1 MDTRSAIRAFLCENF
16 YVAEPEALADDASLL
31 EAGII
36 DSTGVLEVVAFLEE
50 KFGVEVA
57 DDDLTP
63 ENLDT
68 VDRLV
73 EFVERRM
80 AGTAGGGS

>member
-1 MDTRSAIRAFLCENF
+1 MDTRSTIRSFLCENF
-16 YVAEPEALADDASLL
+16 YVAEPEAFADDASLL

-73 EFVERRM
+73 EFVDRRM
-80 AGTAGGGS
+80 AGAADGGR